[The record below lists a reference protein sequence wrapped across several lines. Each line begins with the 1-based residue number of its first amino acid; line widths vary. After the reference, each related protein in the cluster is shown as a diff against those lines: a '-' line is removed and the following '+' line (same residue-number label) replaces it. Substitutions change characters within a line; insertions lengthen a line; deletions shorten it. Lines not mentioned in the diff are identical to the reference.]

1 MNVLKRIRQLSVKQ
15 LWHLSVV
22 FIKQPFLVFPTLNAT
37 KKTMQISSDLYGKA
51 HHKNGPANAFR
62 HAMWNVLIAKAAFRK
77 FQNVEKS
84 IAWAEKVTDLHEKLA
99 PNSPLETA
107 MDLHNNKMG
116 RLFFEEI
123 LELSEEKM
131 INLLQKRAENA
142 QKVTKTS
149 EIEVFKKELVFIKKP
164 L

>member
-15 LWHLSVV
+15 FWHLSVV

-62 HAMWNVLIAKAAFRK
+62 HALWNVLIAKAAFRK

-107 MDLHNNKMG
+107 MDLHNNEMG
-116 RLFFEEI
+116 RQIFTEI
-123 LELSEEKM
+123 SDISEEEM
-131 INLLQKRAENA
+131 ISFLQKKVENA
-142 QKVTKTS
+142 QKVVKTS
-149 EIEVFKKELVFIKKP
+149 EIEVFKKELVFIKKT

>member
-1 MNVLKRIRQLSVKQ
+1 MNVVKRIRQLSVKQ

-37 KKTMQISSDLYGKA
+37 KKTMKISSDLYGKA

-62 HAMWNVLIAKAAFRK
+62 HAMWNVLIAKAAFKK
-77 FQNVEKS
+77 FQNIEKS
-84 IAWAEKVTDLHEKLA
+84 IDWAKKVTDLHEKLA
-99 PNSPLETA
+99 PNSPLETV

-116 RLFFEEI
+116 RQFFMEAVDFSDEETI
-123 LELSEEKM
+123 HF
-131 INLLQKRAENA
+131 IQKKTETA

-149 EIEVFKKELVFIKKP
+149 EIEAFKTKLVFI
-164 L
+164 

>member
-51 HHKNGPANAFR
+51 HHKNGPSNAFR
-62 HAMWNVLIAKAAFRK
+62 HALWNILIAKTAFKK

-84 IAWAEKVTDLHEKLA
+84 IDWAQKVTDLHEKLA
-99 PNSPLETA
+99 PNSSIETA
-107 MDLHNNKMG
+107 MDLHNNEMG
-116 RLFFEEI
+116 RRFFEEV
-123 LELSEEKM
+123 LDLSEEK
-131 INLLQKRAENA
+131 IIDFLQKRAENA